1 MSVTGFV
8 SGPGPFYQLTGAAP
22 PAADH
27 LLVSNDRNV
36 AEWRPAGVL
45 FGNFGVNN
53 TGPPGPA
60 GADGADG
67 APGPAGPAGADGADG
82 APGPAGP
89 AGSGSAG
96 WFSSYF
102 DAGGFAVSTV
112 NGWVP
117 LMNIETPTAT
127 AGTLSANAGVI
138 SLTGPATVHAWAVV
152 SANSGNAF
160 FRLRI
165 VVDGAVLVSATTRA
179 FNSTSYSPLSLSRH
193 VPSGSSLS
201 VELDGPNGANA
212 TILSSYGIS
221 VH

>member
-22 PAADH
+22 PAEDY

-53 TGPPGPA
+53 TG
-60 GADGADG
+60 
-67 APGPAGPAGADGADG
+67 APGPAGADGADG